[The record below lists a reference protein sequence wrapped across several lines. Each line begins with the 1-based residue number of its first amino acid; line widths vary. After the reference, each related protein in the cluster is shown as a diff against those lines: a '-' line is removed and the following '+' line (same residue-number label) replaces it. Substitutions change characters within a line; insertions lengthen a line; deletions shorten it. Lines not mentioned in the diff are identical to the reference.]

1 MGGTIGVESKLG
13 EGTDFWFS
21 LPAMKG
27 DRHVGSRSNSI
38 HLNQEGLSKIGR
50 KKFCTLKIIRPI

>member
-13 EGTDFWFS
+13 EGSDFWVS
-21 LPAMKG
+21 LPVMKG

-38 HLNQEGLSKIGR
+38 DLNEERLSKIGR
-50 KKFCTLKIIRPI
+50 KNLR